1 VKRGFTTGA
10 NEFFYVEDITDQ
22 IEDA

>member
-10 NEFFYVEDITDQ
+10 NEFFYVEDITDD
-22 IEDA
+22 IENT